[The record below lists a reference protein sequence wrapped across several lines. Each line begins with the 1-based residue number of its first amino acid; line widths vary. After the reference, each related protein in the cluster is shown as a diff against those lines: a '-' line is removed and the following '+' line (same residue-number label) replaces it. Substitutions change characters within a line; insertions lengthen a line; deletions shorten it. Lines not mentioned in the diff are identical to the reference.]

1 MKFVTFSADGSARA
15 GVLLGDGG
23 GSDDEVVD
31 LAHAS
36 MREALRG
43 TAPQLQALIEAGLP
57 AIVQSIQKHGLSEA
71 ATLPLSS
78 VTLLAPLPSP
88 SSRRIFGI
96 AHNYRDALAERGM
109 AHPEKPVLFMKAPRT
124 ITGPGQ
130 PVVLPAGIGGVTWE
144 AELAAVIGVRTEKV
158 TKERAL
164 DHVAAYGCFN
174 DISASEIIKADGH
187 FDRGKN
193 FATFGPLGPFLAS
206 CDEVPDPHA
215 LAVTLKVDGRT
226 MQSGSTRDMLF
237 GVADLIC
244 YLSSLQALEPG
255 DIIATGTP
263 AGVAGLH
270 KPPAWLK
277 PGSIVEVEVQ
287 GLGRLINPITEGPAP
302 DA

>member
-1 MKFVTFSADGSARA
+1 MKFVSFSADGFARA

-23 GSDDEVVD
+23 GAADRVVD
-31 LAHAS
+31 LAHPS
-36 MREALRG
+36 MRAALRG
-43 TAPQLQALIEAGLP
+43 SAPQLQALIESGLP
-57 AIVQSIQKHGLSEA
+57 GIVQSIQTHGLSEA
-71 ATLPLSS
+71 ATLPLKT
-78 VTLLAPLPSP
+78 VTLLAPLPAP
-88 SSRRIFGI
+88 RRIFGI

-109 AHPEKPVLFMKAPRT
+109 APPEKPVLFMKAPRT

-130 PVVLPAGIGGVTWE
+130 PIVLPAGIGGVTWE
-144 AELAAVIGVRTEKV
+144 AELAAVIGVRADNV
-158 TKERAL
+158 TKARAL

-174 DISASEIIKADGH
+174 DISASEIIKADRH

-193 FATFGPLGPFLAS
+193 FATFGPSGPFLAS
-206 CDEVPDPHA
+206 SDEVPDPHA
-215 LAVTLKVDGRT
+215 LRVTLKVDGRM

-237 GVADLIC
+237 GVADLVC
-244 YLSSLQALEPG
+244 YLSSLHVLEPG

-277 PGSIVEVEVQ
+277 PGSTVEVQ
-287 GLGRLINPITEGPAP
+287 VEGLGRLANPITEGPAP

>member
-1 MKFVTFSADGSARA
+1 MKLVTFSAQDFARA

-23 GSDDEVVD
+23 GAADSIID
-31 LAHAS
+31 LAHPS

-57 AIVQSIQKHGLSEA
+57 GIVQSIGTYGLSEA

-88 SSRRIFGI
+88 RRIFGI

-109 AHPEKPVLFMKAPRT
+109 PHPEKPVLFMKAPRT
-124 ITGPGQ
+124 IIGPGQ
-130 PVVLPAGIGGVTWE
+130 PVVLSAGIGGVTWE
-144 AELAAVIGVRTEKV
+144 AELAAVIGVRADKV
-158 TKERAL
+158 TRARAL

-193 FATFGPLGPFLAS
+193 FATFGPFGPFIAS
-206 CDEVPDPHA
+206 ADEVPDPHA

-226 MQSGSTRDMLF
+226 LQSGSTGDMLF

-244 YLSSLQALEPG
+244 YLSNLQALEPG

-277 PGSIVEVEVQ
+277 PGSTVEVEVQ